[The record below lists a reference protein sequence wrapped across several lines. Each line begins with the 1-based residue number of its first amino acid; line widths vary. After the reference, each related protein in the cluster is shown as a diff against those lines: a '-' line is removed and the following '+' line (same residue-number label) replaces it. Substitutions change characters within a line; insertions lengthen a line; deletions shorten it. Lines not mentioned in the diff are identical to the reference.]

1 MWRIELPSSVCL
13 AACLAWLLVKPDWWL
28 AQADEIV
35 ALQQRLAET
44 EESLKR
50 ELHCVALLDAE
61 LERLRASPTC
71 RLRSRRA
78 PFLLLLLACTMPR
91 MHGGML

>member
-1 MWRIELPSSVCL
+1 M
-13 AACLAWLLVKPDWWL
+13 WWL
-28 AQADEIV
+28 VQADEIV

-50 ELHCVALLDAE
+50 EVHRVALLDAE

-71 RLRSRRA
+71 RLRSRHA
-78 PFLLLLLACTMPR
+78 LVAAAHKHLAAAACLRRCPP
-91 MHGGML
+91 H

>member
-1 MWRIELPSSVCL
+1 M
-13 AACLAWLLVKPDWWL
+13 
-28 AQADEIV
+28 

-50 ELHCVALLDAE
+50 ELHRVALLDAE

-78 PFLLLLLACTMPR
+78 PCCHCLLCMHALRECPPRHDLKPSALAAAGACQAR
-91 MHGGML
+91 RC